1 MEETFTAGIRPGG
14 LTEGREIRILICHIL
29 SELSEMEKMTSE
41 ELVNQR
47 YERFRRIEFFSEK

>member
-29 SELSEMEKMTSE
+29 SELGEPMSFDEMTEAVLTDGAA
-41 ELVNQR
+41 N
-47 YERFRRIEFFSEK
+47 